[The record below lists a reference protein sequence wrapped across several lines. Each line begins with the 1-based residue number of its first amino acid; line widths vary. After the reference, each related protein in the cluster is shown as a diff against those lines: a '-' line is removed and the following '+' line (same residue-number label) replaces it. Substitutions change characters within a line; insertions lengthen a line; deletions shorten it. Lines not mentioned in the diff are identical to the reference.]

1 LIVVDTSALIAVIG
15 AEAREADCAAALSA
29 SPTIVISAGTLVEY
43 LIVTAKP
50 EIVDVASDFI
60 RQLAPRIHSVDADF
74 AEQLGVNYQRWGR
87 GFHPA
92 KLNMGDC
99 YAYTLAQ
106 MLDVPLLYI
115 GKDFSQTDV
124 RSVLADPSP
133 GSI

>member
-1 LIVVDTSALIAVIG
+1 MIVVDTSALVAIIG
-15 AEAREADCAAALSA
+15 KEPRGSDCSAALSE
-29 SPTIVISAGTLVEY
+29 SSLVTISAGTLVEY

-50 EIVDVASDFI
+50 EIADVARNFI
-60 RQLAPRIHSVDADF
+60 ERLAPRIHGVDGTF
-74 AEQLGVNYQRWGR
+74 AERLGLNYQRWGR

-106 MLDVPLLYI
+106 QLQLPLLFI

-124 RSVLADPSP
+124 LSVLANPSP
-133 GSI
+133 EQS